1 MKNKKL
7 SIQKIISILE
17 KDYPDSK
24 TALNYETPH
33 QLLVATILSAQCT
46 DVRVNLVT
54 KNLFKKYKK
63 IRDFADA
70 NQEEFE
76 QNIYSTGFYRN
87 KAKNIIAASKMIIDS
102 FDGKVPD
109 TMEGLITLPG
119 VARKT
124 ANVVL
129 SEAFGKQEGIAV
141 DTHVIRLSNLLGL
154 TVSKDPKVI
163 EKELMSVSESNEWGK
178 FSNCLV
184 WHGRNICIARKPKCE
199 LCNLK
204 DLCPSCSNLDK

>member
-1 MKNKKL
+1 
-7 SIQKIISILE
+7 
-17 KDYPDSK
+17 
-24 TALNYETPH
+24 
-33 QLLVATILSAQCT
+33 
-46 DVRVNLVT
+46 VT

-87 KAKNIIAASKMIIDS
+87 KAKNIIAASKMIIDN

-124 ANVVL
+124 ANVIL

-178 FSNCLV
+178 ISNCLV

>member
-1 MKNKKL
+1 MKNKKA
-7 SIQKIISILE
+7 SIQKIISVLE
-17 KDYPDSK
+17 KDYPDPK
-24 TALNYETPH
+24 TALDYKTPH

-87 KAKNIIAASKMIIDS
+87 KAKNIIAASKMIIDN

-124 ANVVL
+124 ANVIL

-178 FSNCLV
+178 ISNCLV